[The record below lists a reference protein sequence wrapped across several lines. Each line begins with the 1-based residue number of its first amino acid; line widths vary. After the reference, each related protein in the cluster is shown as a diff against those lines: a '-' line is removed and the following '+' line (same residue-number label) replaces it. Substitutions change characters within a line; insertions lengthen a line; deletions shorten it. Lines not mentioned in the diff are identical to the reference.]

1 MHGILGA
8 LLLMPCAWFLALF
21 LVREGIKAQHR
32 EPARSSTTRA
42 WPQAKRQVAEQL
54 RANGMPLPPAL
65 EEALKAPMALPPA
78 RE

>member
-8 LLLMPCAWFLALF
+8 LLLMPVAWFLALF
-21 LVREGIKAQHR
+21 LVREGIKGNIAQQR
-32 EPARSSTTRA
+32 QQYDVRVAE
-42 WPQAKRQVAEQL
+42 AKRQVAEQL
-54 RANGMPLPPAL
+54 RANGMPLSPAL